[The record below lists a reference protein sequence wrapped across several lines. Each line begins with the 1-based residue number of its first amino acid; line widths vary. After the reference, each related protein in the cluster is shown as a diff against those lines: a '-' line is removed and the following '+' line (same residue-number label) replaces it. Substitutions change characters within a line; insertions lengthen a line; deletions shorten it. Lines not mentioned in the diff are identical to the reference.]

1 MNKTKDRILT
11 YVLTPFSW
19 LYGAVT
25 WTRNKLF
32 DYGVLKQEEFD
43 VPVVCVGNITVGGTG
58 KTPHVEYIV
67 SQLAGRYRIAVL
79 SRGYKRRTRGFIIA
93 NSKST
98 PDIIGDEPLQIYQK
112 FGSRIKVAVCESRR
126 EGIKRLIETYKD
138 LDLIILDDAFQHRYV
153 KPKISVMLMDY
164 QRPVY
169 KDHLLPL
176 GRLRESAR
184 GIDRADMVVMTK
196 CPDTITPLDM
206 RIVRKHLDLMSYQ
219 KLFFSRYDYG
229 GLMPVFAEETP
240 PRFNLDFMGAGDSV
254 LLLTGVANPR
264 YFVRYFKKY
273 AFTRKVAYFP
283 DHHNFSRHDIAN
295 IMNTFNNMKGEHKI
309 IVTTEKDAVRLL
321 HNPYYPQELKL
332 CTYYLPIAVNMIANN
347 EDGEF
352 VNALREAVDRKPNP
366 WDNDHDGI
374 RQS

>member
-1 MNKTKDRILT
+1 MNKTTNRILT
-11 YVLTPFSW
+11 YILTPFSW

-25 WTRNKLF
+25 WSRNKLF

-67 SQLAGRYRIAVL
+67 SQLSGLYRIAVL
-79 SRGYKRRTRGFIIA
+79 SRGYKRRTRGFIVA

-98 PDIIGDEPLQIYQK
+98 PEIVGDEPLQIYQK

-126 EGIKRLIETYKD
+126 EGIKRLIDTYPD

-153 KPKISVMLMDY
+153 KPKVSIMLMDY

-184 GIDRADMVVMTK
+184 GIDRADMVVVTK
-196 CPDTITPLDM
+196 CPDEITPLDI
-206 RIVRKHLDLMSYQ
+206 RIVRKHLELMSYQ

-240 PRFNLDFMGAGDSV
+240 PRINLSVFGSGDSA
-254 LLLTGVANPR
+254 LLLTGVAHPR
-264 YFVRYFKKY
+264 DFIRHFKKY
-273 AFTRKVAYFP
+273 VFKKKIAHFP
-283 DHHNFSRHDIAN
+283 DHHNFSRRDIAD
-295 IMNTFNNMKGEHKI
+295 IEHTFNKMPGERKVI
-309 IVTTEKDAVRLL
+309 ITTEKDAVRLL
-321 HNPYYPQELKL
+321 HNPYYPSHLKT
-332 CTYYLPIAVNMIANN
+332 CTYYLPVAVNMIPGG

-352 VNALREAVDRKPNP
+352 VNVLRDSINRKPNP
-366 WDNDHDGI
+366 WDSERDGN
-374 RQS
+374 R